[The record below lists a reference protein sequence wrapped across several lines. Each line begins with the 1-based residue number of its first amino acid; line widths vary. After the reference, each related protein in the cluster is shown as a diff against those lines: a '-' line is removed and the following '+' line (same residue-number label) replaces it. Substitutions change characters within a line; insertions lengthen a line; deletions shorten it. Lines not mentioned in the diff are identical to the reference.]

1 MKTIQLQDV
10 RSVAH
15 IMGLLILEHEEG
27 LIISTAGTVKTD
39 RVWKVANVEEA
50 LQTLQKIRRD
60 NHPLN

>member
-15 IMGLLILEHEEG
+15 IMGLIILEHSDG

>member
-1 MKTIQLQDV
+1 MNQIQLHDV
-10 RSVAH
+10 RRVAH